1 MAYDRIYFFSQI
13 AFLLRKKQKKR
24 RENNDSNQNKSP
36 RRMLHFII
44 PWCGFKLY
52 HHLGNAHGR
61 INHLGLNAPHFAC
74 GNQIFPKMELWMRLC
89 LLPFS
94 SFCKPLCTATYL
106 CIAKPVLCALLDYIL
121 PFSALGITAF
131 AKKGKIYHY
140 FTLAIAIRFVC
151 HFLSGVLIWGQWAVN
166 MSPTLYSLAYNGS
179 FLLPELLIT
188 FAVTGPLFE
197 MKVIR
202 KLLNLPTST

>member
-1 MAYDRIYFFSQI
+1 MIQTKTKTLVECSI
-13 AFLLRKKQKKR
+13 LL
-24 RENNDSNQNKSP
+24 SLGVALS
-36 RRMLHFII
+36 FII
-44 PWCGFKLY
+44 IWEMPMCGSITLASMLPILLVGIKYSPKWSFGCAFAYSLFQ
-52 HHLGNAHGR
+52 LLQAVMRGNV
-61 INHLGLNAPHFAC
+61 FVYC
-74 GNQIFPKMELWMRLC
+74 ETWDV
-89 LLPFS
+89 
-94 SFCKPLCTATYL
+94 T
-106 CIAKPVLCALLDYIL
+106 VLCALLDYIL

-202 KLLNLPTST
+202 KLLNLPSST